1 MIWLLAGVAL
11 LVGEI
16 VIPGVFLV
24 WLGVAAL
31 GTGAATLAAGLTL
44 GLEVPLFALLAALAV
59 LAGWRMQRPRHP
71 VLNTPQ
77 SGLVGRSAVALAFE
91 GREGRVRVGDS
102 DWPARLAAGANSSDS
117 LQVVAVEGTTLVVG
131 TGDSGPASKQHRRL

>member
-16 VIPGVFLV
+16 VIPGVFLM

-31 GTGAATLAAGLTL
+31 GTGGATLAAGLTL
-44 GLEVPLFALLAALAV
+44 ALEAPLFAVLAAFAV
-59 LAGWRMQRPRHP
+59 LAGWRLQRPRHP

-77 SGLVGRSAVALAFE
+77 SGLVGRSATALAFN
-91 GREGRVRVGDS
+91 GREGRVRIGDS
-102 DWPARLAAGANSSDS
+102 DWPARLAAYADASGP
-117 LQVVAVEGTTLVVG
+117 LRVVAVEGTTLVV
-131 TGDSGPASKQHRRL
+131 ASVDQPNGG